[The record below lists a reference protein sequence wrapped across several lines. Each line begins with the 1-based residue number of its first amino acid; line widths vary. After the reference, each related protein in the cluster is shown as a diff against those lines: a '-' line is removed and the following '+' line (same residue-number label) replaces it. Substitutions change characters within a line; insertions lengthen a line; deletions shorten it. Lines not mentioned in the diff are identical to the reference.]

1 MNRGER
7 LQRVLEWLKDAGAE
21 GLDRVRL
28 SKTVSLKDVSSDPLC
43 EEEYACFVT
52 DNVPMGSCVLRVPL
66 ICLISVEMGMATT
79 IGERILRHEL
89 ETGEV
94 LDLTAPKHCFLA
106 LFLLTDRRDPQS
118 WYQPYYN
125 SLPATFPNIPL
136 FWDMDDIATLRGC
149 HLLYLVKD
157 RLENLEADYQVI
169 CSVAP
174 QFSEVCTVAEWV
186 WARMVVASRN
196 FGVEIEGMRTDVL
209 CPLCDMLNH
218 RRPRQTKWQFDQAS
232 ESFVVE
238 ATVDLDAGA
247 ELLDSYGRKCNT
259 RYLLNY
265 GFCVQDNRDPDGRCY
280 NELRIFVALDPR
292 DRALQLKRC
301 LAAGVMYRTTRGA
314 GTGTV
319 EGVFSLGEHS
329 EIEVVEE
336 DEEEEE
342 EEDEKVVSGGASSA
356 RPATVFGKG
365 VRISMHHDDPSSR
378 EALSLARFACASSE
392 RGRHSELAAL
402 PLLSDL
408 DLNSVDDFILPI
420 SRDNEADVLE
430 LVGACAREQLARYGS
445 RAEAEQVGSGGE
457 GATKFKNVR
466 QMFAQ
471 WLVAGEC
478 EVCRYW
484 LRCEELL
491 VPLLRHK
498 LPRTARK
505 QALDLAESP
514 ELDLPYCA
522 LRRYILDVVLPLL
535 EME

>member
-1 MNRGER
+1 
-7 LQRVLEWLKDAGAE
+7 
-21 GLDRVRL
+21 VRL
-28 SKTVSLKDVSSDPLC
+28 AKTVALDDVASDPLC

-52 DNVPMGSCVLRVPL
+52 EHVPQGSCVLRVPL
-66 ICLISVEMGMATT
+66 ICLISVEMGMATA

-89 ETGEV
+89 DTGEL

-106 LFLLTDRRDPQS
+106 LFLLTDRRDSQS
-118 WYQPYYN
+118 WYQHYYN
-125 SLPATFPNIPL
+125 SLPETFPNIPL

-149 HLLYLVKD
+149 HLLYLIKD
-157 RLENLEADYQVI
+157 RLENLEADYKTI

-174 QFSEVCTVAEWV
+174 EFSSVCTVAEWV

-196 FGVEIEGMRTDVL
+196 FGVEIDGMRTDVL

-238 ATVDLDAGA
+238 ATVDLEAGA

-280 NELRIFVALDPR
+280 NEWRIFVALDPR
-292 DRALQLKRC
+292 DAALQLKRC
-301 LAAGVMYRTTRGA
+301 LAAGVMYRTTRGTR
-314 GTGTV
+314 TGEV

-329 EIEVVEE
+329 EIEVDEDDEDEKE
-336 DEEEEE
+336 DEE
-342 EEDEKVVSGGASSA
+342 D
-356 RPATVFGKG
+356 PTTVFGKG

-392 RGRHSELAAL
+392 RGRHGELAML
-402 PLLSDL
+402 PLLADM
-408 DLNSVDDFILPI
+408 DLNSVEDCILPI

-445 RAEAEQVGSGGE
+445 RAEAEAGSEGE
-457 GATKFKNVR
+457 GVGATKFKNVR

-484 LRCEELL
+484 LRCEKLL

-498 LPRTARK
+498 LPRTARR

-514 ELDLPYCA
+514 ELDLPYSA
-522 LRRYILDVVLPLL
+522 LRRYIFGVVLPLL
-535 EME
+535 EMESGPPSLK